1 MNITCPNI
9 SHPGYVTIEQMYNG
23 PLANLLFQRNG
34 NKMPTIE
41 QSIKLLHPNDV
52 INVMPELRAWDTGSY
67 DGKSEAIY
75 EKEMDALILR
85 DPNAKV
91 GGGESF
97 NQIKSRAI
105 RAAMNVLDKAPYG
118 SAVVTHSSVLKFV
131 MLWDKLG
138 RPNDWGR
145 ITAKM
150 YLDMSTT
157 PGEQV
162 RLDGKNGRTYWVRHG
177 ETEDNAEGKLRTDD
191 TLLTDHGKQ
200 EAKKVGANLAKNA
213 IPASYISSLPRAIQT
228 ADYILDAQRLNFKNS
243 KAANAWVNSEGDI
256 VPTERNYQF
265 QLSSKFPTDTGLNA
279 ELSKFLRAMK
289 GEVRNVSEIV
299 IDGKTY
305 NAAAVTDILNK
316 TISIVEGRAGMDTL
330 PEEAAHLF
338 VEYLPEGSN
347 LLKQMMNDITSRPI
361 YDEVM
366 NEYRDNKL
374 YQNEDGSV
382 NTDKIAREAIG
393 KMVAKAITDKWANRE
408 EKSTWQKFWSKLWNF
423 IKGVIDKFRSEPV
436 SEEELP
442 YSQIASDIMAGD
454 ISKLDLQKIQEADK
468 NGMYYLQQ
476 TQEEK
481 EYDEHVLNSP
491 EYTDEQKES
500 YKKVHYENHQRLQL
514 DEENHEYKTLHK
526 DPDNQVKYTSNT
538 MAINGKKELSAKAK
552 QQGEW
557 SSQWGKEADNI
568 LRAIAMGHDWD
579 HIQKNVDTP
588 SFDNDV
594 KQGIH
599 NILLNAYNTY
609 VSTYPDGSKDLAAVQ
624 SILTYEPEN
633 AQKYLAASS
642 DLIIFAPDG
651 SIKHI
656 LDLKTSLKSLK
667 NSQIAYARGKNS
679 WLPGDMMMTKN
690 EEYAL
695 QLTNEFAM
703 IQIAHP
709 DILIQPTT
717 EEHQTMG
724 THSLVWHTDPKD
736 PSKLVG
742 VTDDGFT
749 PANFDLTRWTL
760 ISGGAFVPPGPRMRI
775 FDEPTPE
782 EMEDALNDMSKE
794 EQEEFLAAQ
803 EKRNQSLDEIMDKL
817 NNLFM
822 TRSKSILPEFG
833 NSVANNFKKIAADIQ
848 ELRDQGERNKAMLM
862 YINHIHRFTNLY
874 SSYIKDP
881 DNFKDQSYYQILQET
896 INMAE
901 AHLDYLPEAM
911 RELLNPEQL
920 FRYDQLRKAI
930 HDLKSDYTLF
940 ARKYV
945 IDHVAD
951 KFNVTDIKDKNGN
964 VIKTREQQIQDMLWS
979 PEEDITTTS
988 LMGDA
993 IREMTVPLLGQLS
1006 LIVDKQRLESHMNS
1020 VRINDEIAAMGAAFE
1035 KATGLKLDTKEA
1047 SDFLFKLDK
1056 DGNRQRWL
1064 DRIGD
1069 AYYQEKNR
1077 VDSLMLNPTTGK
1089 RMQFIP
1095 DAQEDVAVPW
1105 HTMENGKLVTEQ
1117 IPQTEYNIRL
1127 DALRKE
1133 RRAFYDPE
1141 SIDYGYEE
1149 EPGNFSPV
1157 QHMEGVYH
1165 SLSDEYIKERDRV
1178 MRFSILSR
1186 EGDNSKNYGE
1196 WVPKKGIS
1204 KKQAD
1209 IDDFKKWS
1217 AKPVNRDAIEGK
1229 TEAEK
1234 WNAYWKAQVD
1244 KFRSE
1249 YQTFA
1254 QFWQMEKQ
1262 YDKKNKAWMPTGRMV
1277 RKSSFFPNEKHI
1289 VVNDAKMEFNGSIM
1303 EPKES
1308 LLSKEYESLTKD
1320 QTVAGKARYELYKGI
1335 TDKLWEA
1342 VKKGG
1347 DQCEK
1352 WYKDGGLINVSHKFF
1367 KTAAKDGILNQ
1378 IGHNAEESFTAIPNA
1393 GSRRTDDFGVPRQEL
1408 LVPFMSNVRNAQ
1420 RIKDLK
1426 DSLTSLEENQKDPAK
1441 KISSDEYNNEKKR
1454 LEAQLKY
1461 ENHKNDVKDLEMNPV
1476 KLLQAFS
1483 TGAEKYAQMAAIEG
1497 QVLAIRDIFRQ
1508 EITDDNGRAKQFWQ
1522 LNNIGQ
1528 KITRVGTNGQ
1538 KEFVFR
1544 RKDETNALKKV
1555 EDYVK
1560 MFYGETYSKNTMDVI
1575 ADRIMNITS
1584 FGAMGFN
1591 YMGHFK
1597 NSILYQASNFRQ
1609 NIAERFVSRR
1619 NYTAAQAEFFGNFLP
1634 GMQPKIFEKK
1644 NGPFKANS
1652 KMEWMMHQF
1661 GLDVDT
1667 QLRAQGKGQGARF
1680 LDNAYMG
1687 ENFAIHWAQYT
1698 MQGAYMRD
1706 QVLKGKDG
1714 KELRDKNGNP
1724 ITMYNAYKWDPNTGK
1739 CELIPEAQDTMEQ
1752 QKQIIIAAKDIQT
1765 RTQGNFE
1772 EMNKPLMKNY
1782 MLGRILSQFHNYFK
1796 TAWNDRWDPKY
1807 THATLGEIEG
1817 TWRSVLSYAKLMK
1830 EFEGHWYDKLKNGWN
1845 ALSDMQKKNLKTDL
1859 AELLMIGSFIT
1870 VGYFIKSAAKG
1881 LSAMNDPRKKK
1892 FLNLLSYTM
1901 NAVGKEQGTTSP
1913 LGIFTAK
1920 DIIDNP
1926 AALTPIVTGLVNA
1939 TLSTVEFPFQDDQ
1952 HRYYQRGVFAGNAKA
1967 WEEWKKMLPI
1977 TKQIH
1982 RWANFA
1988 QESEFDPTF
1997 QNKN

>member
-1 MNITCPNI
+1 MQITCPNI
-9 SHPGYVTIEQMYNG
+9 SHPGYVTIEQMYNA

-52 INVMPELRAWDTGSY
+52 INIIPELRAWDTGSY
-67 DGKSEAIY
+67 DGKSEAVY

-105 RAAMNVLDKAPYG
+105 RAAMSVLDKAPYG
-118 SAVVTHSSVLKFV
+118 SAIVTHSSIMKFII
-131 MLWDKLG
+131 LWDKLG
-138 RPNDWGR
+138 RPSDWGK
-145 ITAKM
+145 ITPKM
-150 YLDMSTT
+150 YLDTHTS

-162 RLDGKNGRTYWVRHG
+162 RLDGRNGRTIWIRHG
-177 ETEDNAEGKLRTDD
+177 ETTDNKEGKLRTDD
-191 TLLTDHGKQ
+191 TLLTDRGHKD
-200 EAKKVGANLAKNA
+200 AKIAGSKLGSESISATY
-213 IPASYISSLPRAIQT
+213 ASPLPRSIQT
-228 ADYILDAQRLNFKNS
+228 VDHILDAQHLAFKNS
-243 KAANAWVNSEGDI
+243 KASNAWINAEGDV
-256 VPTERNYQF
+256 VPTARNFQF
-265 QLSSKFPTDTGLNA
+265 QLSSKFPVNEGLNA
-279 ELSKFLRAMK
+279 ELGKFVRAMK
-289 GEVRNVSEIV
+289 GQIRNVSEIV
-299 IDGKTY
+299 IDGKKY
-305 NAAAVTDILNK
+305 DAAAVTDILNK

-347 LLKQMMNDITSRPI
+347 LLKQMMGDIVSRPV
-361 YDEVM
+361 YDQVM
-366 NEYRDNKL
+366 NEYRDNPL

-382 NTDKIAREAIG
+382 NDGKIAREAIG
-393 KMVAKAITDKWANRE
+393 KMVAKAITDRWANRE
-408 EKSTWQKFWSKLWNF
+408 EKSVWQKMWSKLWNF
-423 IKGVIDKFRSEPV
+423 IKDILNKFRSEPEV
-436 SEEELP
+436 EQLP
-442 YSQIASDIMAGD
+442 YEEIASDIIAGD
-454 ISKLDLQKIQEADK
+454 VSKLDLEKMREADDK
-468 NGMYYLQQ
+468 GLYYLQQ
-476 TQEEK
+476 TAEEK

-500 YKKVHYENHQRLQL
+500 YKQVHFENHQRLQL
-514 DEENHEYKTLHK
+514 DEESHEYRTLHK
-526 DPDNQVKYTSNT
+526 DPTNQIKYTSNT
-538 MAINGKKELSAKAK
+538 MSINGKKELSAKAK

-568 LRAIAMGHDWD
+568 LRAIAIGHDWA
-579 HIQKNVDTP
+579 HIKDNVNTP
-588 SFDNDV
+588 SFNEDV

-599 NILLNAYNTY
+599 NILLNAYNSY
-609 VSTYPDGSKDLAAVQ
+609 VSTYADGSKDLAAVQ
-624 SILTYEPEN
+624 SILTYEPDN

-656 LDLKTSLKSLK
+656 LDLKTSLRTLRSA
-667 NSQIAYARGKNS
+667 QIAYGRGKGS
-679 WLPGDMMMTKN
+679 WLPSDMMMTKR

-695 QLTNEFAM
+695 QLTNEYAM

-709 DILIQPTT
+709 ELMIQPNADG
-717 EEHQTMG
+717 HQTMG

-736 PSKLVG
+736 PSKIIG

-775 FDEPTPE
+775 FDEPTE
-782 EMEDALNDMSKE
+782 EQMEEGLNDMS
-794 EQEEFLAAQ
+794 QEEREEFINAQ
-803 EKRNQSLDEIMDKL
+803 QKRNESIDGIMDRL
-817 NNLFM
+817 HNLFM
-822 TRSKSILPEFG
+822 TRSKSTLPEFG
-833 NSVANNFKKIAADIQ
+833 NSIANNFKKIASDIQ
-848 ELRDQGERNKAMLM
+848 ELREQGERNKAMLS
-862 YINHIHRFTNLY
+862 YLNAIQRFTNLY
-874 SSYIKDP
+874 SAYIKDP
-881 DNFKDQSYYQILQET
+881 ENFKDESYYQILQET
-896 INMAE
+896 IKMAE

-911 RELLNPEQL
+911 RDLLNPEQL
-920 FRYDQLRKAI
+920 GHYNALRKAI
-930 HDLKSDYTLF
+930 HDLKTDYTLF

-945 IDHVAD
+945 TEHVAD
-951 KFNVTDIKDKNGN
+951 KFNITDIKDNGGN
-964 VIKTREQQIQDMLWS
+964 IIKTKEQQIQDILWS

-1006 LIVDKQRLESHMNS
+1006 LIVDKQRLESHINS
-1020 VRINDEIAAMGAAFE
+1020 VKIADDISTLGVAFE

-1047 SDFLFKLDK
+1047 SDFLFNTDK
-1056 DGNRQRWL
+1056 DGNRLRWL
-1064 DRIGD
+1064 DKIGD

-1077 VDSLMLNPTTGK
+1077 ADALMQDPTTGK

-1105 HTMENGKLVTEQ
+1105 HSKDGDKIVTEQ
-1117 IPQTEYNIRL
+1117 IPQTEYNVRL

-1149 EPGNFSPV
+1149 EPGNFSAV

-1165 SLSDEYIKERDRV
+1165 ALSPQYITERSRV
-1178 MRFSILSR
+1178 MRFSVLSR
-1186 EGDNSKNYGE
+1186 EGSNSKNYGE
-1196 WVPKKGIS
+1196 WVSKKGIS

-1209 IDDFKKWS
+1209 IDDFNRWA

-1229 TEAEK
+1229 TEADK

-1254 QFWQMEKQ
+1254 QYWQMEKQ
-1262 YDKKNKAWMPTGRMV
+1262 YDKPNKAWMPTGRMV
-1277 RKSSFFPNEKHI
+1277 RKSGFFPNEKHI
-1289 VVNDAKMEFNGSIM
+1289 IVNESKMEFNGAHM
-1303 EPKES
+1303 EGKES
-1308 LLSKEYESLTKD
+1308 LLSKQYEGLLKD
-1320 QTVAGKARYELYKGI
+1320 KSTLGTARMDLYNGI
-1335 TDKLWEA
+1335 MSNLWEA

-1352 WYKDGGLINVSHKFF
+1352 WYKAGGLINISHKFF
-1367 KTAAKDGILNQ
+1367 KTAAQDGILNQ
-1378 IGHNAEESFTAIPNA
+1378 IGHNAESSFTAIPNA

-1408 LVPFMSNVRNAQ
+1408 LVPFMSNTRNAQ
-1420 RIKDLK
+1420 RIKDMK
-1426 DSLTSLEENQKDPAK
+1426 DALTSLETNQKDPAK
-1441 KISSDEYNNEKKR
+1441 KISSDEYNSEKKR
-1454 LEAQLKY
+1454 LESQLKY
-1461 ENHKNDVKDLEMNPV
+1461 ENHKNDPKDLEINPV
-1476 KLLQAFS
+1476 RLLQAFS
-1483 TGAEKYAQMAAIEG
+1483 KGAEKYAQMAAIEG

-1508 EITDDNGRAKQFWQ
+1508 EITDENGRAKQFWQ
-1522 LNNIGQ
+1522 LNNMGQ
-1528 KITRVGTNGQ
+1528 KITRVSNSGQ

-1544 RKDETNALKKV
+1544 RKDETNSLKKV

-1560 MFYGETYSKNTMDVI
+1560 MFYGESGYSKGTLDVI

-1597 NSILYQASNFRQ
+1597 NSILYQASNLRQ
-1609 NIAERFVSRR
+1609 NIAERFVTRR
-1619 NYTAAQAEFFGNFLP
+1619 SYTAAQKEFWGSFLP
-1634 GMQPKIFEKK
+1634 SFQSKIFEMKE
-1644 NGPFKANS
+1644 GPFKATS

-1667 QLRAQGKGQGARF
+1667 QLRAQGKSQSARF
-1680 LDNAYMG
+1680 LDKAYMG
-1687 ENFAIHWAQYT
+1687 ENFAIHWSQYT
-1698 MQGAYMRD
+1698 MQSAYMRD
-1706 QVLKGKDG
+1706 QILKGTDG

-1724 ITMYNAYKWDPNTGK
+1724 ISMYDAYKWDPNTGK
-1739 CELIPEAQDTMEQ
+1739 CELIPEAKESIEQ
-1752 QKQIIIAAKDIQT
+1752 QKQIVIAAKDIQT

-1772 EMNKPLMKNY
+1772 EMNKPLIKNY
-1782 MLGRILSQFHNYFK
+1782 LLGRILSQFHNYFK

-1817 TWRSVLSYAKLMK
+1817 TWRSVISYGKLMK
-1830 EFEGHWYDKLKNGWN
+1830 EFEGHWYDKLKNGWG
-1845 ALSDMQKKNLKTDL
+1845 ALSEMQRKNLKTDL
-1859 AELLMIGSFIT
+1859 AELMMVGSFLV

-1881 LSAMNDPRKKK
+1881 YSAMHDPRKKK
-1892 FLNLLSYTM
+1892 FLNLLAYTM
-1901 NAVGKEQGTTSP
+1901 NAVGKEQATTSP

-1920 DIIDNP
+1920 DIVDNP
-1926 AALTPIVTGLVNA
+1926 AALTPIVTGLVDAVIA
-1939 TLSTVEFPFQDDQ
+1939 TGKYPFQDDA
-1952 HRYYQRGVFAGNAKA
+1952 HRYYQRGVFSGNAKA
-1967 WEEWKKMLPI
+1967 WEDWKKMLPI
-1977 TKQIH
+1977 LKMQH